1 MIIQL
6 QNDKGAAQHLQ
17 ENIITMS
24 YEEHNTS
31 FASCYDSWIV
41 PGKMTFIRYKQINN
55 AKVNLE
61 KQVAYNYK

>member
-1 MIIQL
+1 M
-6 QNDKGAAQHLQ
+6 
-17 ENIITMS
+17 ITMS